1 MDSKN
6 PKISDIYKEAG
17 LMYIRYDAEIETKSN
32 GQKKIGGKRTGCPA
46 FSKIEKQ
53 PENQKGKYYS
63 LLMGREFKPGQWA
76 VLLDFDNKAEENSKS
91 GLELM
96 EKLKM
101 DSYKAPKQSTPSG
114 GFHYLFWVDA
124 KQKEHI
130 GSPTGIMYKGDK
142 YNMDVKFN
150 NGLRNCAPS
159 KIEGYGEYKW
169 VNPGKLRNMPQL
181 PNELFEL
188 VCRKAPLM

>member
-1 MDSKN
+1 
-6 PKISDIYKEAG
+6 
-17 LMYIRYDAEIETKSN
+17 MYIRYDAEIETKSN

-63 LLMGREFKPGQWA
+63 LLMGREFQPGTWA
-76 VLLDFDNKAEENSKS
+76 VLLDLDNKAEENSNS

-114 GFHYLFWVDA
+114 GSTTYF
-124 KQKEHI
+124 
-130 GSPTGIMYKGDK
+130 G
-142 YNMDVKFN
+142 
-150 NGLRNCAPS
+150 
-159 KIEGYGEYKW
+159 
-169 VNPGKLRNMPQL
+169 
-181 PNELFEL
+181 
-188 VCRKAPLM
+188 